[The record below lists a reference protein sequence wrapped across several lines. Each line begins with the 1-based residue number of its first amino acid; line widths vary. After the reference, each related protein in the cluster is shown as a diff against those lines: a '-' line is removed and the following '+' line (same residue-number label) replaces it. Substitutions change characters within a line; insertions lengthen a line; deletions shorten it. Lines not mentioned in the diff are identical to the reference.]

1 MAEAY
6 ENLAGRV
13 EEIVYRNP
21 DNGYTVLQ
29 LNTGEANGDGETVAG
44 EMPPISEGEEAV
56 FRGQWTMH
64 PRFGRQFKAVQVTV
78 TLPKD
83 ASGILQYLS
92 GGIIKG
98 IGPSTAT
105 KIVEAFGADSL
116 QVIEKEPERLAE
128 LKGISRSMAKKIS
141 REYKNQFASR
151 QALEALAGMGF
162 TQGEAFKAFSFF
174 GPEAPEILAE
184 NPYAFVITG
193 NDQGIPFERAQEIA
207 EELPQAPDPSYRD
220 QAAVIYVVQYNLK
233 NGHTCLPRR
242 KVIQTAVTGL
252 DMTEERAE
260 MALDNALEARQLVQ
274 EQMDEQPFLFL
285 PHIYEAEQ
293 GIGQRIR
300 VMTQYPPRECEIFT
314 SEILA
319 YEGAN
324 GIELDEKQ
332 RRAIEIATQKGL
344 LTALSYPLCIISGG
358 PGTGKTTTVKGI
370 IAMMKNRGLRVAL
383 AAPTGRAAQRMTELT
398 GSEAKTIHRLLE
410 TERRDGEPEPT
421 FVHNLRNPLD
431 LDAVIVDELSMVDV
445 LLFSALL
452 DALPLHCRLILVG
465 DVDQLPPVGAGNVLS
480 DLIAGGRIDVISLD
494 KVFRQAQKSRIVT
507 NAHRV
512 VAGKMPEL
520 DCNTPDSDFFFLNT
534 ASVYAVPRK
543 VVELVTRRIPAG
555 YGMDSIKD
563 IQVLCPSR
571 KGAAGTA
578 YLNAQLQAALNPP
591 DKHKAELVTMGRTL
605 REGDRVMQ
613 IKNNYDVPWFKKN
626 GDSGAGV
633 FNGDIGIL
641 TRIDRGQDIL
651 NVQFDDREAMYS
663 LQNADQLD
671 LAYAMTVHKSQG
683 SEFSAVVMPTIGASP
698 KLCYR
703 NLFYTALTRAKSLL
717 ILVGTRESIQA
728 MVENDKKMLRYSG
741 LVHFLSVDNDGGIQ

>member
-105 KIVEAFGADSL
+105 KIVEAFGTDSL

-252 DMTEERAE
+252 DMTEDRAE

-274 EQMDEQPFLFL
+274 EQMDGQPFLFL

-293 GIGQRIR
+293 GIGQRIQ

-344 LTALSYPLCIISGG
+344 LILTGG

-683 SEFSAVVMPTIGASP
+683 SEFSALVMPTIGASP

>member
-64 PRFGRQFKAVQVTV
+64 PRFGRQFKAIQVTV

-105 KIVEAFGADSL
+105 KIVEAFGAESL

-184 NPYAFVITG
+184 NPYAFVIAG

-252 DMTEERAE
+252 DMTEDRAE

-274 EQMDEQPFLFL
+274 EQMDGKPFLFL

-300 VMTQYPPRECEIFT
+300 VMIQYPPRECEIFT

-344 LTALSYPLCIISGG
+344 LILTGG

-651 NVQFDDREAMYS
+651 NVRFDDREAMYS

>member
-1 MAEAY
+1 
-6 ENLAGRV
+6 
-13 EEIVYRNP
+13 
-21 DNGYTVLQ
+21 
-29 LNTGEANGDGETVAG
+29 
-44 EMPPISEGEEAV
+44 
-56 FRGQWTMH
+56 
-64 PRFGRQFKAVQVTV
+64 
-78 TLPKD
+78 
-83 ASGILQYLS
+83 
-92 GGIIKG
+92 
-98 IGPSTAT
+98 
-105 KIVEAFGADSL
+105 
-116 QVIEKEPERLAE
+116 
-128 LKGISRSMAKKIS
+128 
-141 REYKNQFASR
+141 
-151 QALEALAGMGF
+151 
-162 TQGEAFKAFSFF
+162 
-174 GPEAPEILAE
+174 
-184 NPYAFVITG
+184 
-193 NDQGIPFERAQEIA
+193 
-207 EELPQAPDPSYRD
+207 
-220 QAAVIYVVQYNLK
+220 
-233 NGHTCLPRR
+233 
-242 KVIQTAVTGL
+242 
-252 DMTEERAE
+252 MT
-260 MALDNALEARQLVQ
+260 
-274 EQMDEQPFLFL
+274 
-285 PHIYEAEQ
+285 
-293 GIGQRIR
+293 
-300 VMTQYPPRECEIFT
+300 
-314 SEILA
+314 
-319 YEGAN
+319 
-324 GIELDEKQ
+324 
-332 RRAIEIATQKGL
+332 
-344 LTALSYPLCIISGG
+344 GG

-431 LDAVIVDELSMVDV
+431 WDAVIVDELSMVDV

>member
-1 MAEAY
+1 MAEAF

-29 LNTGEANGDGETVAG
+29 LNTGEINANGETVAG
-44 EMPPISEGEEAV
+44 EMPPINEGEEAV

-64 PRFGRQFKAVQVTV
+64 PRFGRQFKAVQVMV

-105 KIVEAFGADSL
+105 KIVEAFGTESL

-128 LKGISRSMAKKIS
+128 LKGISRNMARKIS
-141 REYKNQFASR
+141 RAYQNQFASR

-162 TQGEAFKAFSFF
+162 TQGEAFKAYSFF

-184 NPYAFVITG
+184 NPYAFVTAG
-193 NDQGIPFERAQEIA
+193 NDQGIAFERAQEIA
-207 EELPQAPDPSYRD
+207 EKLPQAPDLSYRD

-242 KVIQTAVTGL
+242 KVIRTAITGL
-252 DMTEERAE
+252 DMTEDRAE
-260 MALDNALEARQLVQ
+260 MALDNALEAGQLVQ
-274 EQMDEQPFLFL
+274 EEMDGQPFLFL
-285 PHIYEAEQ
+285 PRIYEAEQ

-300 VMTQYPPRECEIFT
+300 IMLHYPPRECEIFT

-324 GIELDEKQ
+324 GIALDEKQ

-344 LTALSYPLCIISGG
+344 LILTGG

-370 IAMMKNRGLRVAL
+370 ITMMKNRGLRVAL

-445 LLFSALL
+445 LLFAALL

-480 DLIAGGRIDVISLD
+480 DLIAGGLIDVISLD
-494 KVFRQAQKSRIVT
+494 KVFRQARKSRIVT

-512 VAGKMPEL
+512 VAGEMPEL

-555 YGMDSIKD
+555 YGLDSVKD

-571 KGAAGTA
+571 KGAAGTE

-591 DKHKAELVTMGRTL
+591 DNRKAELVTMGRTL

-626 GDSGAGV
+626 GESGAGV

-663 LQNADQLD
+663 VQNADQLD

-683 SEFSAVVMPTIGASP
+683 SEFSAVVLPTIGASP

-728 MVENDKKMLRYSG
+728 MVENDKKMLRFSG
-741 LVHFLSVDNDGGIQ
+741 LVHFLSVDNDGTIQ

>member
-105 KIVEAFGADSL
+105 KIVEAFGTDSL

-193 NDQGIPFERAQEIA
+193 NQGIPFERAQEIA

-274 EQMDEQPFLFL
+274 EQMDGQPFLFL

-344 LTALSYPLCIISGG
+344 LILTGG

-480 DLIAGGRIDVISLD
+480 DLIAGGLIDVISLD

-717 ILVGTRESIQA
+717 ILVGTRESIRA

>member
-207 EELPQAPDPSYRD
+207 EELPQAPPDPSYRD

-242 KVIQTAVTGL
+242 KVIQTAVSGL

-274 EQMDEQPFLFL
+274 EQMDGQPFLFL

-344 LTALSYPLCIISGG
+344 LILTGG

>member
-207 EELPQAPDPSYRD
+207 EELPQAPDLSYRD

-274 EQMDEQPFLFL
+274 EQMDGQPFLFL

-300 VMTQYPPRECEIFT
+300 VMPQYPPRECEIFT
-314 SEILA
+314 SELLA

-344 LTALSYPLCIISGG
+344 LILTGG

-480 DLIAGGRIDVISLD
+480 DLIAGGLIDVISLD

-641 TRIDRGQDIL
+641 TRIDRAQDIL

>member
-252 DMTEERAE
+252 DMTEDRAE

-274 EQMDEQPFLFL
+274 EQMDGQPFLFL

-300 VMTQYPPRECEIFT
+300 VMIQYPPRECEIFT

-344 LTALSYPLCIISGG
+344 LILTGG

-651 NVQFDDREAMYS
+651 NVRFDDREAMYS

-741 LVHFLSVDNDGGIQ
+741 LVHFLSVDNDDGIQ

>member
-6 ENLAGRV
+6 ENLVGKV
-13 EEIVYRNP
+13 EEIVFRNP

-29 LNTGEANGDGETVAG
+29 LNTGQRNEDGETVIG
-44 EMPPISEGEEAV
+44 EMPPIYEGEEVV
-56 FRGQWTMH
+56 FQGQWTMH
-64 PRFGRQFKAVQVTV
+64 PRFGRQFKAKKTTV

-83 ASGILQYLS
+83 AAGILQYLS
-92 GGIIKG
+92 SGTIRGV
-98 IGPSTAT
+98 GPSTAT
-105 KIVEAFGADSL
+105 KIVETFGADSL

-128 LKGISRSMAKKIS
+128 IKGISRSAAKKIS
-141 REYKNQFASR
+141 REYQNQFAAR
-151 QALEALAGMGF
+151 QTLEALDELGF
-162 TQGEAFKAFSFF
+162 TQEEAFRALRLF
-174 GPEAPEILAE
+174 GPEAAEILAE
-184 NPYAFVITG
+184 NPYQFVTADGEDGIDF
-193 NDQGIPFERAQEIA
+193 NRAECIAQG
-207 EELPQAPDPSYRD
+207 LPTAPDSSFRD
-220 QAAVIYVVQYNLK
+220 RAAVVYVVQHNLK

-242 KVIQTAVTGL
+242 KVIQTAIAGL
-252 DMTEERAE
+252 ELTEDRAE
-260 MALDNALEARQLVQ
+260 IALDNALESRCLVQ
-274 EQMDEQPFLFL
+274 EELQGEPFLFL
-285 PHIYEAEQ
+285 PRIYEAER
-293 GIGQRIR
+293 GIAQRIC

-319 YEGAN
+319 YEAAN

-332 RRAIEIATQKGL
+332 RQAIEIATQKGL
-344 LTALSYPLCIISGG
+344 LILTGG
-358 PGTGKTTTVKGI
+358 PGTGKTTTVRGVI
-370 IAMMKNRGLRVAL
+370 SMMKNRGLQVGL

-398 GSEAKTIHRLLE
+398 GCEAKTIHRLLE
-410 TERRDGEPEPT
+410 TERREGETEPT

-445 LLFSALL
+445 ELFSAFL

-480 DLIAGGRIDVISLD
+480 DLIAGGQIDVIRLE
-494 KVFRQAQKSRIVT
+494 KVFRQAQQSRIVT

-512 VAGKMPEL
+512 VAGEMPEL
-520 DCNTPDSDFFFLNT
+520 DCNTPDSDFFFLNIS
-534 ASVYAVPRK
+534 SVDRVPRK
-543 VVELVTRRIPAG
+543 VVELVTQRIPAG
-555 YGMDSIKD
+555 YGLDSSKD

-571 KGAAGTA
+571 KGVAGTE
-578 YLNAQLQAALNPP
+578 YLNTRLQEVMNPP
-591 DKHKAELVTMGRTL
+591 DKHKAELTAMGRTL

-626 GDSGAGV
+626 GESGAGV

-641 TRIDRGQDIL
+641 TRIDRAQDIL

-663 LQNADQLD
+663 VQNADQLD

-683 SEFSAVVMPTIGASP
+683 SEFAAVIMPTIGASP

-717 ILVGTRESIQA
+717 ILVGTKESIQA
-728 MVENDKKMLRYSG
+728 MVANDKKMLRYSG
-741 LVHFLSVDNDGGIQ
+741 LVHFLSVDKDGLIQ

>member
-274 EQMDEQPFLFL
+274 EQMDGQPFLFL

-300 VMTQYPPRECEIFT
+300 VMIQYPPRECEIFT

-344 LTALSYPLCIISGG
+344 LILTGG

-651 NVQFDDREAMYS
+651 NVRFDDREAMYS

>member
-207 EELPQAPDPSYRD
+207 EELPQTPDPSYRD

-274 EQMDEQPFLFL
+274 EQVDGQPFLFL

-344 LTALSYPLCIISGG
+344 LILTGG

-555 YGMDSIKD
+555 VRS
-563 IQVLCPSR
+563 CHHP
-571 KGAAGTA
+571 AA
-578 YLNAQLQAALNPP
+578 P
-591 DKHKAELVTMGRTL
+591 ELRL
-605 REGDRVMQ
+605 
-613 IKNNYDVPWFKKN
+613 
-626 GDSGAGV
+626 
-633 FNGDIGIL
+633 
-641 TRIDRGQDIL
+641 
-651 NVQFDDREAMYS
+651 
-663 LQNADQLD
+663 
-671 LAYAMTVHKSQG
+671 
-683 SEFSAVVMPTIGASP
+683 
-698 KLCYR
+698 
-703 NLFYTALTRAKSLL
+703 
-717 ILVGTRESIQA
+717 
-728 MVENDKKMLRYSG
+728 
-741 LVHFLSVDNDGGIQ
+741 

>member
-252 DMTEERAE
+252 DMTEDRAE

-274 EQMDEQPFLFL
+274 EQMDGQPFLFL

-344 LTALSYPLCIISGG
+344 LILTGG

-507 NAHRV
+507 NTHRV
-512 VAGKMPEL
+512 VSGKMPEL

-651 NVQFDDREAMYS
+651 NVRFDDREAMYS

>member
-105 KIVEAFGADSL
+105 KIVEAFGTDSL

-207 EELPQAPDPSYRD
+207 EELPQAPDLSYRD

-274 EQMDEQPFLFL
+274 EQMDGQPFLFL

-344 LTALSYPLCIISGG
+344 LILTGG

-717 ILVGTRESIQA
+717 ILWVRGRAYRPWWKMIKKCCGTAGLFIFYLLTMTVGYSSI
-728 MVENDKKMLRYSG
+728 
-741 LVHFLSVDNDGGIQ
+741 

>member
-105 KIVEAFGADSL
+105 KIVEAFGTDSL

-252 DMTEERAE
+252 DMTEDRAE

-274 EQMDEQPFLFL
+274 EQMDGQPFLFL

-300 VMTQYPPRECEIFT
+300 VMTQDPPRECESFT

-344 LTALSYPLCIISGG
+344 LILTGG

-494 KVFRQAQKSRIVT
+494 KVFRQAQKSRIIT

-578 YLNAQLQAALNPP
+578 YLNTQLQAALNPP

>member
-105 KIVEAFGADSL
+105 KIVEAFGTDSL

-252 DMTEERAE
+252 DMTEDRAE

-274 EQMDEQPFLFL
+274 EQMDGQPFLFL

-344 LTALSYPLCIISGG
+344 LILTGG

-370 IAMMKNRGLRVAL
+370 IAMMKNRGLRAAL
-383 AAPTGRAAQRMTELT
+383 ATGRAAQRMTELT

-494 KVFRQAQKSRIVT
+494 KVFRQAQKSRIIT

-578 YLNAQLQAALNPP
+578 YLNTQLQAALNPP

>member
-105 KIVEAFGADSL
+105 KIVEAFGAESL

-141 REYKNQFASR
+141 REYKNQFSSR

-274 EQMDEQPFLFL
+274 EQMDGQPFLFL

-344 LTALSYPLCIISGG
+344 LILTGG

-410 TERRDGEPEPT
+410 VQWDEDDRLT
-421 FVHNLRNPLD
+421 FNRNEKNPLEAD
-431 LDAVIVDELSMVDV
+431 VVIVDELSMVDT
-445 LLFSALL
+445 LLFEALL
-452 DALPLHCRLILVG
+452 RALPKACRLILVG
-465 DVDQLPPVGAGNVLS
+465 DADQLPSVGAGNILS
-480 DLIAGGRIDVISLD
+480 EVIRSGCVPTVCLNEI
-494 KVFRQAQKSRIVT
+494 FRQAKRSLIVE
-507 NAHRV
+507 NAHHIIS
-512 VAGKMPEL
+512 GEPLQKGSKT
-520 DCNTPDSDFFFLNT
+520 DDFFFLET
-534 ASVYAVPRK
+534 DGEAAQRLVCD
-543 VVELVTRRIPAG
+543 LVTTRLPRS
-555 YGMDSIKD
+555 YGFDPIRD
-563 IQVLCPSR
+563 IQVLCPT
-571 KGAAGTA
+571 KLGPTGTQA
-578 YLNAQLQAALNPP
+578 LNVELQNLLNPP
-591 DKHKAELVTMGRTL
+591 QKGKPQLQSAARVFRVGDK
-605 REGDRVMQ
+605 VMQ
-613 IKNNYDVPWFKKN
+613 VRNNYEIVWN
-626 GDSGAGV
+626 RIGGEQGVGAY
-633 FNGDIGIL
+633 NGDIGIVESINL
-641 TRIDRGQDIL
+641 RERSM
-651 NVQFDDREAMYS
+651 VVRMDDRRLLYPAEN
-663 LQNADQLD
+663 LNELEI
-671 LAYAMTVHKSQG
+671 AYAITVHKSQG
-683 SEFSAVVMPTIGASP
+683 SEFPAVILPVAQVPP
-698 KLCYR
+698 RLCYR
-703 NLFYTALTRAKSLL
+703 NLFYTGVTRARRLCVVAGRRDVVNSMMSN
-717 ILVGTRESIQA
+717 IRQ
-728 MVENDKKMLRYSG
+728 NLRYSG
-741 LVHFLSVDNDGGIQ
+741 LCALLQAGQPPQQLGTEGESP

>member
-105 KIVEAFGADSL
+105 KIVEAFGTESL

-220 QAAVIYVVQYNLK
+220 QAAVIY
-233 NGHTCLPRR
+233 CLPRR

-252 DMTEERAE
+252 DMTEDRAE

-274 EQMDEQPFLFL
+274 EQMDGQPFLFL

-344 LTALSYPLCIISGG
+344 LILTGG

-641 TRIDRGQDIL
+641 TCIDRGQDIL
-651 NVQFDDREAMYS
+651 NVRFDDREAMYS

-741 LVHFLSVDNDGGIQ
+741 LVHFLSVDNDDGIQ

>member
-105 KIVEAFGADSL
+105 KIVEAFGTDSL

-252 DMTEERAE
+252 DMTEDRAE

-274 EQMDEQPFLFL
+274 EQMDGQPFLFL

-344 LTALSYPLCIISGG
+344 LILTGG

-370 IAMMKNRGLRVAL
+370 IAMMKNRGLL

-717 ILVGTRESIQA
+717 ILVGTRESIQT

>member
-252 DMTEERAE
+252 DMTEDRAE

-274 EQMDEQPFLFL
+274 EQIDGKPFLFL

-300 VMTQYPPRECEIFT
+300 VMTQYPPQECEIFT

-344 LTALSYPLCIISGG
+344 LILTGG

>member
-207 EELPQAPDPSYRD
+207 EELPQAPDLSYRD

-274 EQMDEQPFLFL
+274 EQMDGQPFLFL

-300 VMTQYPPRECEIFT
+300 VMPQYPPRECEIFT

-344 LTALSYPLCIISGG
+344 LILTGG

-480 DLIAGGRIDVISLD
+480 DLIAGGLIDVISLD

-641 TRIDRGQDIL
+641 TRIDRAQDIL

>member
-105 KIVEAFGADSL
+105 KIVEAFGAESL

-274 EQMDEQPFLFL
+274 EQMDGQPFLFL

-332 RRAIEIATQKGL
+332 RGAIEIATQKGL
-344 LTALSYPLCIISGG
+344 LILTGG

-520 DCNTPDSDFFFLNT
+520 DCNTSDSDFFFLNT

-651 NVQFDDREAMYS
+651 NVRFDDREAMYS

>member
-207 EELPQAPDPSYRD
+207 EELPQTPDPSYRD

-274 EQMDEQPFLFL
+274 EQVDGQPFLFL
-285 PHIYEAEQ
+285 PHIYEAQQ

-344 LTALSYPLCIISGG
+344 LILTGG

-563 IQVLCPSR
+563 IQVL
-571 KGAAGTA
+571 
-578 YLNAQLQAALNPP
+578 L
-591 DKHKAELVTMGRTL
+591 TL
-605 REGDRVMQ
+605 
-613 IKNNYDVPWFKKN
+613 
-626 GDSGAGV
+626 
-633 FNGDIGIL
+633 
-641 TRIDRGQDIL
+641 
-651 NVQFDDREAMYS
+651 
-663 LQNADQLD
+663 
-671 LAYAMTVHKSQG
+671 
-683 SEFSAVVMPTIGASP
+683 
-698 KLCYR
+698 
-703 NLFYTALTRAKSLL
+703 
-717 ILVGTRESIQA
+717 
-728 MVENDKKMLRYSG
+728 ML
-741 LVHFLSVDNDGGIQ
+741 

>member
-105 KIVEAFGADSL
+105 KIVEAFGTDSL

-252 DMTEERAE
+252 DMTEDRAE

-274 EQMDEQPFLFL
+274 EQMDGQPFLFL

-300 VMTQYPPRECEIFT
+300 VMTQYPPREREIFT

-344 LTALSYPLCIISGG
+344 LILTGG

-717 ILVGTRESIQA
+717 ILVGTRESIQT

>member
-105 KIVEAFGADSL
+105 KIVEAFGAESL

-274 EQMDEQPFLFL
+274 EQMDGQPFLFL

-300 VMTQYPPRECEIFT
+300 VMTQYPPREFEIFT

-344 LTALSYPLCIISGG
+344 LILTGG

-494 KVFRQAQKSRIVT
+494 KVFRQAKKSRIVT

>member
-105 KIVEAFGADSL
+105 KIVEAFGAESL

-252 DMTEERAE
+252 DMTEDRAE

-274 EQMDEQPFLFL
+274 EQMDGQPFLFL

-344 LTALSYPLCIISGG
+344 LILTGG

-571 KGAAGTA
+571 KGAAGTV

-591 DKHKAELVTMGRTL
+591 DKHKTELVTMGRTL

-613 IKNNYDVPWFKKN
+613 IKNNYQIEWEVRNRYGIPVDK
-626 GDSGAGV
+626 GEGV
-633 FNGDIGIL
+633 FNGDTGIIRSINSFAETL
-641 TRIDRGQDIL
+641 E
-651 NVQFDDREAMYS
+651 VEFDERKMVEYS
-663 LQNADQLD
+663 FKQLEELE
-671 LAYAMTVHKSQG
+671 LAYAITIHKSQG
-683 SEFSAVVMPTIGASP
+683 SEYPAVVIPVYSGPRMLMT
-698 KLCYR
+698 R
-703 NLFYTALTRAKSLL
+703 NLIYTAVTRARACVC
-717 ILVGTRESIQA
+717 LVGIPEMLQA
-728 MVENDKKMLRYSG
+728 MVDNEVEQRRYTG
-741 LVHFLSVDNDGGIQ
+741 LKIRIQEVMKSEL